1 MGSHCLRQEEQD
13 GTQACLNSNVK
24 SMKVR
29 YSARVDSDVKYSNQA
44 FLDLLQ
50 IYLADPDGWAGKG
63 YDFEYHPNAKLKIR
77 LSSPATITKEC
88 GLPGNLSCAELGG
101 NKMYLNFDRWLKGS
115 KASKLDRD
123 SYRQYMV
130 SHEMGHILGHEHEKC
145 PGKNKPA
152 PIMLQQTLGLKG
164 CRKNT
169 KVF

>member
-1 MGSHCLRQEEQD
+1 MGSHRLRQEEQD

-63 YDFEYHPNAKLKIR
+63 YNFEYDPKAKLKIR

-101 NKMYLNFDRWLKGS
+101 NNMYLNFDRWLKGS

-152 PIMLQQTLGLKG
+152 LSCFNKRLD
-164 CRKNT
+164 
-169 KVF
+169 